1 MVEAPS
7 FIVPYIYEK
16 PPKEKFEDFS
26 KAVRDIM
33 EKKDKEEREKRKQE
47 REERRQKRKEEK
59 KAKKQKKKRRS
70 SGGEDVD
77 DGAVDDDDDEDFE
90 GAEEGGSGSES
101 DGSKEED
108 DDVVAVFDES
118 LFARKRSPKEN
129 FFEGTL
135 GKFVVDLGMNLVEE
149 VVQSD
154 LLKQQIK
161 RSQKDKSAGVMH
173 AIRSLKASLEKSKE
187 HNAPFKMELQKCS
200 FCSFKSESE
209 LVMQHHL
216 ETPHMKNMM
225 YRCNFCKYDT
235 RMPQEVMAHMQNEHA
250 VRARLERAPAIHQC
264 PQCPF
269 EDNMKGKLSRHMKVG
284 EIEAIRHPRIE
295 FPDNHYVICTSRLSF
310 HLILVQPFCRAAKSG
325 TCRDGTSC
333 RRTTGSRRPRYPSP
347 RRRSSSDTAR

>member
-1 MVEAPS
+1 
-7 FIVPYIYEK
+7 
-16 PPKEKFEDFS
+16 
-26 KAVRDIM
+26 M

-59 KAKKQKKKRRS
+59 KAKKKKKRRS
-70 SGGEDVD
+70 SGGEDMD

-90 GAEEGGSGSES
+90 GAEDGSGSES
-101 DGSKEED
+101 DGSKEEDD

-173 AIRSLKASLEKSKE
+173 AIRSLKASLEKSKD
-187 HNAPFKMELQKCS
+187 HNQPFKMELQKCS
-200 FCSFKSESE
+200 FCSFRTESE
-209 LVMQHHL
+209 LMMQHHL

-225 YRCNFCKYDT
+225 YRCNFCKYET

-284 EIEAIRHPRIE
+284 EMEDTFSLLCSA
-295 FPDNHYVICTSRLSF
+295 SKSF
-310 HLILVQPFCRAAKSG
+310 KISTF
-325 TCRDGTSC
+325 
-333 RRTTGSRRPRYPSP
+333 
-347 RRRSSSDTAR
+347 

>member
-47 REERRQKRKEEK
+47 REERRQKRKEQK
-59 KAKKQKKKRRS
+59 KAKKNKKKRRS
-70 SGGEDVD
+70 SGGDEVD

-90 GAEEGGSGSES
+90 GAEDDAAERSGSES
-101 DGSKEED
+101 DESKDE
-108 DDVVAVFDES
+108 DVVAVFDES
-118 LFARKRSPKEN
+118 LFARKRSPREN
-129 FFEGTL
+129 FFESTL

-173 AIRSLKASLEKSKE
+173 AIRSLKSSLEKSKE
-187 HNAPFKMELQKCS
+187 HNQPFKMELQKCS
-200 FCSFKSESE
+200 FCSFRTESE
-209 LVMQHHL
+209 LMMQHHL
-216 ETPHMKNMM
+216 ETPHMKNMQ
-225 YRCNFCKYDT
+225 YRCNFCKYET
-235 RMPQEVMAHMQNEHA
+235 RMPQEVLAHMQNEHA
-250 VRARLERAPAIHQC
+250 VRGRLERAPAIHQC

-269 EDNMKGKLSRHMKVG
+269 EDNMKGKLSRHMKV
-284 EIEAIRHPRIE
+284 
-295 FPDNHYVICTSRLSF
+295 RLPGF
-310 HLILVQPFCRAAKSG
+310 M
-325 TCRDGTSC
+325 
-333 RRTTGSRRPRYPSP
+333 
-347 RRRSSSDTAR
+347 

>member
-284 EIEAIRHPRIE
+284 EIEAIRAL
-295 FPDNHYVICTSRLSF
+295 NSQT
-310 HLILVQPFCRAAKSG
+310 
-325 TCRDGTSC
+325 
-333 RRTTGSRRPRYPSP
+333 
-347 RRRSSSDTAR
+347 